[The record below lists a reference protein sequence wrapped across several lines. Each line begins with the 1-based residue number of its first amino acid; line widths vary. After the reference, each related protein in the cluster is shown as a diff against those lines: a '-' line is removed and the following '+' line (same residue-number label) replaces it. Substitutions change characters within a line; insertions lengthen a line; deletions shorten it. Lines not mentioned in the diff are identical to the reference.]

1 MAVQLVDWIKKKK
14 EKKNKEPQRKDEGFR
29 VLAGNAIRAEPVDLP
44 RTTSRGEKNVSECAL
59 QRLVSV
65 RLLLSFC
72 CSCSTTAKARDVRG
86 TYEEKTK
93 SVNSCCQ
100 RRRWT
105 NFSRKLSVEFSIFS
119 RITAN
124 VT

>member
-72 CSCSTTAKARDVRG
+72 CSCSTTAKARDVRNLRRKD
-86 TYEEKTK
+86 EIRQFVLSKT
-93 SVNSCCQ
+93 SMD
-100 RRRWT
+100 
-105 NFSRKLSVEFSIFS
+105 KLFTETL
-119 RITAN
+119 R
-124 VT
+124 